1 MCTHATHADS
11 RNPHLESAVYA
22 ERTAEFVGKL
32 APNSIAIIVSNPE
45 HTRSN
50 DTEYE
55 YRQSSDVLYVNG
67 FPEAESA
74 IVLTNIGGRP
84 KLVLFVRPKDRA
96 QEVWTGIRVGVDG
109 AKQLYL
115 ANEAHTFEQFASV
128 MGKLLKRADR
138 VYYKFGHNAH
148 FDKQFTD
155 VWQDEQKPL
164 YNPETV
170 LHEMRLFKSEAELTI
185 MRRAAQISA
194 EAHIAAAR
202 RLVPGLKEYQIKATM
217 EGYFLENGAS
227 GPAYGSIIASGNNA
241 VILHY
246 TSNRDTIKD
255 GDLVLIDAACEL
267 QGYAADITRT
277 FPANG
282 KYSEA
287 QREIYQLV
295 LNAQE
300 AAIRMSKPGMSIN
313 HVHGIASKVLR
324 AGLVKLGILPKE
336 MGNRRNAMRLFKEA
350 KKRGDGSEKTLLM
363 LGSFFMHGTSHWM
376 GLDVH
381 DVGTMNVRK
390 GKGRD
395 RKLEPGMVF
404 TVEPGLYI
412 DKDDQR
418 VAEKYRGIGVRIEDD
433 IVITADGCEVITAG
447 VPKTIESIEKLM
459 SEAAT
464 QR

>member
-11 RNPHLESAVYA
+11 RNPHLETAVYA
-22 ERTAEFVGKL
+22 GRTAEFVGKL

-50 DTEYE
+50 DTQFE

-74 IVLTNIGGRP
+74 VVLTNIGG
-84 KLVLFVRPKDRA
+84 KSKMILFVRPKDRA
-96 QEVWTGIRVGVDG
+96 QEVWTGIRVGIDG
-109 AKQLYL
+109 AKHQFL
-115 ANEAHTFEQFASV
+115 ANEAYTFDKFAEIV
-128 MGKLLKRADR
+128 GKLLAKADN
-138 VYYKFGHNAH
+138 VYYKFGHNEH
-148 FDKQFTD
+148 FDKQFTAA
-155 VWQDEQKPL
+155 WQEEQKPL
-164 YNPETV
+164 FNPETV

-185 MRRAAQISA
+185 MRRSAEISA

-217 EGYFLENGAS
+217 EGHFLENGAS

-255 GDLVLIDAACEL
+255 GDLVLIDAACEFE
-267 QGYAADITRT
+267 GYAADITRT

-282 KYSEA
+282 KYSDA

-295 LNAQE
+295 LDAQL
-300 AAIRMSKPGMSIN
+300 AGIRMSKPGKSLN
-313 HVHGIASKVLR
+313 QVHGAASKVLR
-324 AGLVKLGILPKE
+324 AGLVKLGILPPE
-336 MGNRRNAMRLFKEA
+336 MGNRRNALRLYKAA
-350 KKRGDGSEKTLLM
+350 KKRGDGSEKTMLM

-381 DVGTMNVRK
+381 DVGTMGTRSGK
-390 GKGRD
+390 GKD
-395 RKLEPGMVF
+395 RKFEAGMVF
-404 TVEPGLYI
+404 TVEPGIYI
-412 DKDDQR
+412 DKDDKR
-418 VAEKYRGIGVRIEDD
+418 VPAKYRGIGVRIEDD

-447 VPKTIESIEKLM
+447 VPKTIDAIEQLM
-459 SEAAT
+459 AEAAT